1 MSSINFTEIYSVRQ
15 GQLNFLLYGQPGEL
29 IRVSRSVK
37 IIIII
42 LSFRVGT
49 FENKNN
55 DHRVR
60 EICTILSTQVTYET
74 DHISFLCDST
84 KSSAP
89 NLCFFMYFIVI

>member
-29 IRVSRSVK
+29 IRVGRSVK